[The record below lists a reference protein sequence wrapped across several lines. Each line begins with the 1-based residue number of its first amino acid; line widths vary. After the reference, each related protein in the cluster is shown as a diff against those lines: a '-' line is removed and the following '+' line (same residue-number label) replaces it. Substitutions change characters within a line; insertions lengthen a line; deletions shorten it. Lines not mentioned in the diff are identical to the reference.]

1 LVGEV
6 HLCAEA
12 MTFAFREN
20 SVTNP
25 SRFCYVIKQALRHA
39 AVACMKLVEL
49 CVLYGEE
56 APKLLRNERLEI
68 LRYAKTRL
76 PIFLTQFVALLRSI
90 KNDFSTVRPSER
102 NDIAAHVAPE
112 IETLLGALS
121 NLMREARDA
130 CNEIWCRWSALHG
143 GLLGEGAKG
152 CSSNSSNNSS
162 PSSTTPE
169 LENLTEA
176 LFSIFRKRETVKL
189 YNVQGQVAAIF
200 LYFAQKR

>member
-1 LVGEV
+1 
-6 HLCAEA
+6 
-12 MTFAFREN
+12 MTSSFREN

-90 KNDFSTVRPSER
+90 KNDFSTVRPSDR

-130 CNEIWCRWSALHG
+130 CNEIWCRWSAIHG
-143 GLLGEGAKG
+143 GLLGEPVK
-152 CSSNSSNNSS
+152 SSNSSQTNASGA
-162 PSSTTPE
+162 STANREP
-169 LENLTEA
+169 ENLTET

-200 LYFAQKR
+200 LYLVQKK

>member
-1 LVGEV
+1 
-6 HLCAEA
+6 
-12 MTFAFREN
+12 MTSSFREN

-56 APKLLRNERLEI
+56 APNLLRNERLEI

-90 KNDFSTVRPSER
+90 KNDFSTVRPSDR

-112 IETLLGALS
+112 IETLLGTLS

-130 CNEIWCRWSALHG
+130 CNEIWCRWSAIHG
-143 GLLGEGAKG
+143 GLLGEQPK
-152 CSSNSSNNSS
+152 N
-162 PSSTTPE
+162 PSQTNPNPTQIASKEP
-169 LENLTEA
+169 ENLTET

-189 YNVQGQVAAIF
+189 YNVQGQIAAIF
-200 LYFAQKR
+200 LYLVQKK

>member
-1 LVGEV
+1 
-6 HLCAEA
+6 
-12 MTFAFREN
+12 MTASFREN

-90 KNDFSTVRPSER
+90 KNDFSTVRPSDR

-130 CNEIWCRWSALHG
+130 CSEIWCRWSATHG
-143 GLLGEGAKG
+143 GLLGETVK
-152 CSSNSSNNSS
+152 NSSSS
-162 PSSTTPE
+162 QSNPASSGSTPANRE
-169 LENLTEA
+169 PETLTET
-176 LFSIFRKRETVKL
+176 LYSIFRKRETVKL
-189 YNVQGQVAAIF
+189 YNVQAQVAAIY
-200 LYFAQKR
+200 LYLVQKK

>member
-1 LVGEV
+1 
-6 HLCAEA
+6 
-12 MTFAFREN
+12 
-20 SVTNP
+20 
-25 SRFCYVIKQALRHA
+25 
-39 AVACMKLVEL
+39 MKLVEL

-90 KNDFSTVRPSER
+90 KNDFSTVRPSDR

-130 CNEIWCRWSALHG
+130 CNEIWCRWSAIHG
-143 GLLGEGAKG
+143 GLLGEPVKNTSSSSSQNGAAA
-152 CSSNSSNNSS
+152 
-162 PSSTTPE
+162 TPTPAATRE
-169 LENLTEA
+169 PENLTET

-189 YNVQGQVAAIF
+189 YNVQGQVAAIY
-200 LYFAQKR
+200 LYLVQKKYDET